1 MLNLILALL
10 SQDLRG
16 LGLENVSDLNMLL
29 NDSSQKSYWN
39 RIYLVGP
46 YNVGKTCLAKI
57 LVDETLPKTRQ
68 STDGIWIYM
77 GRAGM
82 DVDKLEWVFFPKGLC
97 FDVISIISLTSLSNV
112 LRKILIVITI
122 DGEVNKDCLY

>member
-1 MLNLILALL
+1 M
-10 SQDLRG
+10 
-16 LGLENVSDLNMLL
+16 GLENVSDLNMLL
-29 NDSSQKSYWN
+29 NESSQKSYWN

-46 YNVGKTCLAKI
+46 YCVGKTCLAKL
-57 LVDETLPKTRQ
+57 LVGETVPKTRQ

-97 FDVISIISLTSLSNV
+97 FDINDI
-112 LRKILIVITI
+112 
-122 DGEVNKDCLY
+122 